1 MKKENYIPF
10 SKEILLEK
18 QLEQAYKNETDATNF
33 KRLFH
38 ILEHYFHYEG
48 FELNQQLK
56 LNYAHF
62 DPDRLAEERALY
74 VNKSNLNTFHAI
86 FKKVLERGN
95 FEKIDD
101 EVLQNAIN
109 ASDLVGLNLHIDFGD
124 YDEYYLYA
132 RGLTNTKEQ
141 VKRFFFWKKEVEIE
155 YYDRVVIYLHYKD
168 SNYFKAKKID
178 PEKLHFDPNSIVLK
192 IFKRV
197 PKNDLE
203 TIFPNA
209 EPKMPMKDKLLLWI
223 PGIGGGVPIITTKVI
238 PALINIAKAYKT
250 GDFLLLEGFKSS
262 LIQGGTALGVLALYL
277 FRQFKEYK
285 NKINNFHRMLTDSL
299 YFKNL
304 GNNSG
309 VFHSLIDISE
319 EEEIKETLIAYYFLL
334 RHLKPLTALELDTQ
348 IEEWFNKEFNLEID
362 FEVDDALK
370 KLKKLKIA
378 TEQNGS
384 WSVLPIDE
392 ALICIDNLWD
402 NLFNFNN
409 HTKPLTQ

>member
-18 QLEQAYKNETDATNF
+18 QLEQSYTNETDANNF

-48 FELNQQLK
+48 FGLNQQLK

-62 DPDRLAEERALY
+62 DPDRLPEERVLY
-74 VNKSNLNTFHAI
+74 ANKSNLNTFHAI

-95 FEKIDD
+95 FEKIDE

-109 ASDLVGLNLHIDFGD
+109 ASDLVGLNLHIDFED
-124 YDEYYLYA
+124 YDGYYLYA
-132 RGLTNTKEQ
+132 RGLTKTKEQ

-168 SNYFKAKKID
+168 TTYFETKKID

-209 EPKMPMKDKLLLWI
+209 EPKMSLKDKLLLWI
-223 PGIGGGVPIITTKVI
+223 PAIGGGVPILSTKVI
-238 PALINIAKAYKT
+238 PALMKLGAAYK
-250 GDFLLLEGFKSS
+250 GGNLLHL
-262 LIQGGTALGVLALYL
+262 QGLKTTLMQSGIALVVLGLYL
-277 FRQFKEYK
+277 FRQFKGYQ
-285 NKINNFHRMLTDSL
+285 NKKNNFQKMLTDSL

-304 GNNSG
+304 GNNGG
-309 VFHSLIDISE
+309 VFHSLIDASE
-319 EEEIKETLIAYYFLL
+319 EEEMKETILAYSFLL
-334 RHLKPLTALELDTQ
+334 QNKQPTSADELDQ
-348 IEEWFNKEFNLEID
+348 LIESWFKKEFNCELD
-362 FEVDDALK
+362 FDVHDALS
-370 KLKKLKIA
+370 KLQHIGLA
-378 TEQNGS
+378 QVHNGQ
-384 WSVLPIDE
+384 WIVLPMEKALQRVDE
-392 ALICIDNLWD
+392 IWD
-402 NLFNFNN
+402 GIFEYN
-409 HTKPLTQ
+409 K

>member
-18 QLEQAYKNETDATNF
+18 QLEQSYTNETDANNF

-48 FELNQQLK
+48 FGLNQQLK

-62 DPDRLAEERALY
+62 DPDRLPEERVLY
-74 VNKSNLNTFHAI
+74 ANKSNLNTFHAI

-95 FEKIDD
+95 FEKIDE

-109 ASDLVGLNLHIDFGD
+109 ASDLVGLNLHIDFED
-124 YDEYYLYA
+124 YEGYYLYA
-132 RGLTNTKEQ
+132 RGLTKSKEQ
-141 VKRFFFWKKEVEIE
+141 VKRFLFWKKEVEIE

-168 SNYFKAKKID
+168 TTYFETKKID

-209 EPKMPMKDKLLLWI
+209 EPKMSLKDKLLLWI
-223 PGIGGGVPIITTKVI
+223 PAIGGGVPILSTKVI
-238 PALINIAKAYKT
+238 PALMKLGAAYK
-250 GDFLLLEGFKSS
+250 GGNLLHL
-262 LIQGGTALGVLALYL
+262 QGLKTTLMQSGIALVVLGLYL
-277 FRQFKEYK
+277 FRQFKGYQ
-285 NKINNFHRMLTDSL
+285 NKKNNFQKMLTDSL

-304 GNNSG
+304 GNNGG
-309 VFHSLIDISE
+309 VFHSLIDASE
-319 EEEIKETLIAYYFLL
+319 EEEMKETILAYSFLL
-334 RHLKPLTALELDTQ
+334 QNKQPTSADELDQ
-348 IEEWFNKEFNLEID
+348 LIESWFKKEFNCELD
-362 FEVDDALK
+362 FDVHDALS
-370 KLKKLKIA
+370 KLQHIGLA
-378 TEQNGS
+378 QVHNGQ
-384 WSVLPIDE
+384 WIVLPMEKALQRVDE
-392 ALICIDNLWD
+392 IWD
-402 NLFNFNN
+402 GIFEYN
-409 HTKPLTQ
+409 K

>member
-18 QLEQAYKNETDATNF
+18 QLEQSYTNETDANNF

-48 FELNQQLK
+48 FGLNQQLK

-62 DPDRLAEERALY
+62 DPDRLPEERVLY
-74 VNKSNLNTFHAI
+74 ANKSNLNTFHAI

-95 FEKIDD
+95 FEKIDE

-109 ASDLVGLNLHIDFGD
+109 ASDLVGLNLHIDFED
-124 YDEYYLYA
+124 YDGYYLYA
-132 RGLTNTKEQ
+132 RGLTKTKEQ

-168 SNYFKAKKID
+168 TTYFETKKID

-209 EPKMPMKDKLLLWI
+209 EPKMSLKDKLLLWI
-223 PGIGGGVPIITTKVI
+223 PAIGGGVPILSTKVI
-238 PALINIAKAYKT
+238 PALMKLGAAYK
-250 GDFLLLEGFKSS
+250 GGNLLHL
-262 LIQGGTALGVLALYL
+262 QGLKTTLMQSGIALVVLGLYL
-277 FRQFKEYK
+277 FRQFKGYQ
-285 NKINNFHRMLTDSL
+285 NKKNNFQKMLTDSL

-304 GNNSG
+304 GNNGG
-309 VFHSLIDISE
+309 VFHSLIDASE
-319 EEEIKETLIAYYFLL
+319 EEEMKETILAYSFLL
-334 RHLKPLTALELDTQ
+334 QNKQPTSADELDQQ
-348 IEEWFNKEFNLEID
+348 IESWFKKEFNCELD
-362 FEVDDALK
+362 FDVHDALS
-370 KLKKLKIA
+370 KLQHIGLA
-378 TEQNGS
+378 QVHNGQ
-384 WSVLPIDE
+384 WIVLPMEKALQRVDE
-392 ALICIDNLWD
+392 IWD
-402 NLFNFNN
+402 GIFEYN
-409 HTKPLTQ
+409 

>member
-18 QLEQAYKNETDATNF
+18 QLEQSYTNDTDATNF

-48 FELNQQLK
+48 FGLNQQLK

-62 DPDRLAEERALY
+62 DPDRLPEERALY
-74 VNKSNLNTFHAI
+74 ASKSNLKSFHTI

-95 FEKIDD
+95 FEKINE

-109 ASDLVGLNLHIDFGD
+109 ASDLVGLNLHIDFED

-132 RGLTNTKEQ
+132 RGLTKTKEQ
-141 VKRFFFWKKEVEIE
+141 VKRLFFWKKEVEIE

-168 SNYFKAKKID
+168 SNYFETKKIA

-209 EPKMPMKDKLLLWI
+209 EPKMSLKDKLLLWI
-223 PGIGGGVPIITTKVI
+223 PAIGGGVPILSTKVV
-238 PALINIAKAYKT
+238 PALLKIGDAYKA
-250 GDFLLLEGFKSS
+250 GNLLHL
-262 LIQGGTALGVLALYL
+262 QGLKTTLMQSGIALVVLGLYL
-277 FRQFKEYK
+277 FRQFKGYQ
-285 NKINNFHRMLTDSL
+285 NKKNNFQKMLTDSL

-304 GNNSG
+304 GNNGG
-309 VFHSLIDISE
+309 VFHSLIDASE
-319 EEEIKETLIAYYFLL
+319 EEEMKETMLAYSFLL
-334 RHLKPLTALELDTQ
+334 LNNKPTSEEILDEQ
-348 IEEWFNKEFNLEID
+348 IESWFAQEFKCHLD
-362 FEVDDALK
+362 FDVQDALA
-370 KLKKLKIA
+370 KLQHIGLA
-378 TEQNGS
+378 QEHNGQ
-384 WSVLPIDE
+384 WTVLPMEKALQRVDE
-392 ALICIDNLWD
+392 IWD
-402 NLFNFNN
+402 GIFEYN
-409 HTKPLTQ
+409 

>member
-1 MKKENYIPF
+1 MHMKKENYIPF

-18 QLEQAYKNETDATNF
+18 HLEQYYTNESDATNF

-62 DPDRLAEERALY
+62 DPDRLAEDRALY
-74 VNKSNLNTFHAI
+74 VNKSNLNTFHTI

-95 FEKIDD
+95 FEKINE

-124 YDEYYLYA
+124 YNEYYLYA
-132 RGLTNTKEQ
+132 RGLTKTKEQ

-178 PEKLHFDPNSIVLK
+178 PEKLHFDSNSIVLK

-209 EPKMPMKDKLLLWI
+209 EPKMSLKDKLLLWI
-223 PGIGGGVPIITTKVI
+223 PAIGGGVPILSTKVV
-238 PALINIAKAYKT
+238 PALLKIGEAYKAGHLNHIQGIKT
-250 GDFLLLEGFKSS
+250 S
-262 LIQGGTALGVLALYL
+262 LIQSGVALSVLGLYL
-277 FRQFKEYK
+277 FRQYK
-285 NKINNFHRMLTDSL
+285 GYVNKKNNFKKMLNDSL

-304 GNNSG
+304 GNNGG
-309 VFHSLIDISE
+309 VFHSLIDASE
-319 EEEIKETLIAYYFLL
+319 EEEMKESMLAYSFLL
-334 RHLKPLTALELDTQ
+334 QCNQPTSAEKLDHQ
-348 IEEWFNKEFNLEID
+348 IETWFEKEFNCTLD
-362 FEVDDALK
+362 FDVQDALT
-370 KLKKLKIA
+370 KLQHIGLA
-378 TEQNGS
+378 QEQNGN
-384 WSVLPIDE
+384 WTVLTIEKAIQRVDE
-392 ALICIDNLWD
+392 IWD
-402 NLFNFNN
+402 GIFEYNS
-409 HTKPLTQ
+409 K

>member
-18 QLEQAYKNETDATNF
+18 QLEQSYTNETDASNF

-48 FELNQQLK
+48 FGLNQQLK

-62 DPDRLAEERALY
+62 DPDRLPEERALY
-74 VNKSNLNTFHAI
+74 ANKSNLKSFHTI

-95 FEKIDD
+95 FEKINE

-109 ASDLVGLNLHIDFGD
+109 TSDLVGLNLHIDFED

-132 RGLTNTKEQ
+132 RGLTKTKEQ
-141 VKRFFFWKKEVEIE
+141 AKRFFFWKKEVEIE

-168 SNYFKAKKID
+168 STYFETKKIAL
-178 PEKLHFDPNSIVLK
+178 EKLHFDPNSIVLK

-209 EPKMPMKDKLLLWI
+209 EPKMSLKDKLLLWI
-223 PGIGGGVPIITTKVI
+223 PAIGGGVPILSTKVV
-238 PALINIAKAYKT
+238 PALLKIGEAYKAGHLNHIQGIKT
-250 GDFLLLEGFKSS
+250 S
-262 LIQGGTALGVLALYL
+262 LIQSGVALSVLGLYL
-277 FRQFKEYK
+277 FRQYK
-285 NKINNFHRMLTDSL
+285 GYVNKKNNFKKMLTDSL

-304 GNNSG
+304 GNNGG
-309 VFHSLIDISE
+309 VFHSLIDASE
-319 EEEIKETLIAYYFLL
+319 EEEMKETMLAYSFLL
-334 RHLKPLTALELDTQ
+334 QNKQPVSAEVLDQQ
-348 IEEWFNKEFNLEID
+348 IEAWFTQEFKTDLD
-362 FEVDDALK
+362 FDVHDALAKLQHIGLAHEKNNTWSVIPIEDALK
-370 KLKKLKIA
+370 R
-378 TEQNGS
+378 
-384 WSVLPIDE
+384 VDE
-392 ALICIDNLWD
+392 IWD
-402 NLFNFNN
+402 GIFEYN
-409 HTKPLTQ
+409 